1 MGRSSGRAFAF
12 AAALVLF
19 SAAFVPDFASAKDHQ
34 VSIEGMKFV
43 PETLEVAPGDTV
55 TWTNKDI
62 VPHTV
67 SAGKVLESGT
77 IEANKSW
84 KYVAKAKGRTD
95 FVCRFHPG
103 MRGTLVVK

>member
-1 MGRSSGRAFAF
+1 MGRRSGRALAF

-19 SAAFVPDFASAKDHQ
+19 SGYVSAKDHQ

-55 TWTNKDI
+55 TWTNKDL

-95 FVCRFHPG
+95 YVCRFHPG

>member
-1 MGRSSGRAFAF
+1 MGPSAGRVFAL

-19 SAAFVPDFASAKDHQ
+19 SACASAKDYQ

-43 PETLEVAPGDTV
+43 PESLEVAPGDTV
-55 TWTNKDI
+55 TWTNKDF

-67 SAGKVLESGT
+67 SAGKALESGT

-84 KYVAKAKGRTD
+84 KYVAKAKGRID
-95 FVCRFHPG
+95 YVCRFHPG